1 MLNTTD
7 RYIVFLD
14 SDTLK
19 FMYLSYIK
27 SRNYPV
33 MNKLYTLLHEGYKSN
48 LVITPISFNHI
59 LPYIDKNMIS
69 NEFLNMMGSI
79 GQIQFHQSFTIRTLQ
94 LIRVINSFFGQNYEK
109 PIWRDSFSSYPDE
122 KYNPGFNK
130 YHSISAQNVLKAI
143 EREKNSSQIYF
154 FIESF
159 KEGKTIEDIA
169 GEYFKYLWE
178 KFPDIIKPYLPVDG
192 DPEYYFKSFIENEEI
207 KNIPEYHIVSNILY
221 PLFEKYGIKDVEY
234 GLKDDLLLAA
244 ETTAAYMPYCHYYVT
259 TVDVAEL
266 VMITRMNEP
275 YDVNIYDH
283 NESSLYRLIDDLTES
298 LKVKRV
304 ESKKKI
310 SKTAFR
316 KSRF

>member
-1 MLNTTD
+1 MINATD

-48 LVITPISFNHI
+48 LVVTPISFNHI
-59 LPYIDKNMIS
+59 LPYIDKNLIS
-69 NEFLNMMGSI
+69 IEFLNMMGSI
-79 GQIQFHQSFTIRTLQ
+79 GQIQFHQRFTIRTLQ
-94 LIRVINSFFGQNYEK
+94 LIRVIK
-109 PIWRDSFSSYPDE
+109 YPDE

-143 EREKNSSQIYF
+143 DREKNSSQIYF

-159 KEGKTIEDIA
+159 KKGKTIEVIV
-169 GEYFKYLWE
+169 GEYFKYLWG

-207 KNIPEYHIVSNILY
+207 KDIPEYHIVSNILY
-221 PLFEKYGIKDVEY
+221 TLFETYGIEDVEY

-244 ETTAAYMPYCHYYVT
+244 ETTAAYMPYCHYYIT
-259 TVDVAEL
+259 TVDFAEL
-266 VMITRMNEP
+266 VMMTRINET
-275 YDVNIYDH
+275 YNVNIYDH

-298 LKVKRV
+298 LKVKRT